1 MDERSTAVTI
11 GGKEYEMLLTTGA
24 TKAIAARYGGL
35 ENLGDSLMKTENFE
49 AALDEIVWLVTLL
62 CNQPIRIHN
71 LRHPEDR
78 QAELTADEVELLTS
92 PLDLAEYRTAITE
105 ALRRG
110 TQRDVVS
117 GEDSK
122 NARVG

>member
-78 QAELTADEVELLTS
+78 REELTAGEVELLTS

-117 GEDSK
+117 EADSK

>member
-78 QAELTADEVELLTS
+78 WEEITADEVELLTS

-117 GEDSK
+117 VEDSK

>member
-24 TKAIAARYGGL
+24 TKTIAARYGGL

-71 LRHPEDR
+71 LRHPDDR

-105 ALRRG
+105 ALQRG

-117 GEDSK
+117 EEDSK

>member
-1 MDERSTAVTI
+1 MDERSTAVAI

-35 ENLGDSLMKTENFE
+35 ENLGNSLMKTENFE

-105 ALRRG
+105 ALQRG